1 MNIETVK
8 EKFES
13 DLSELKKIA
22 KKLDG
27 ILDRDIMGTLEEVVA
42 EYENSFVYH
51 IDELISKNE
60 SLQKRVEEMKQ
71 NN

>member
-27 ILDRDIMGTLEEVVA
+27 ILDRDIMGTLGV
-42 EYENSFVYH
+42 
-51 IDELISKNE
+51 
-60 SLQKRVEEMKQ
+60 
-71 NN
+71 